1 LGLNLQRRRE
11 QRPSRSFV
19 PKVLPPSAAD
29 DHNERHHRP
38 KASGKLLA
46 RDGKELNSDVHR
58 LYKWVESLHGM
69 YRSHKHGRQSGSS
82 TDDRVVLLIKQ
93 GFVFRND

>member
-1 LGLNLQRRRE
+1 MEFGSKNGHLDA
-11 QRPSRSFV
+11 RPSGAIGEV
-19 PKVLPPSAAD
+19 D
-29 DHNERHHRP
+29 D
-38 KASGKLLA
+38 K
-46 RDGKELNSDVHR
+46 NSDVHR

-69 YRSHKHGRQSGSS
+69 YRSYKHGRQSGSS

>member
-1 LGLNLQRRRE
+1 MEFGRVNGNFDVRLSGATGE
-11 QRPSRSFV
+11 V
-19 PKVLPPSAAD
+19 D
-29 DHNERHHRP
+29 D
-38 KASGKLLA
+38 K
-46 RDGKELNSDVHR
+46 DSDAHR

-69 YRSHKHGRQSGSS
+69 YRSYKLGRQSGSL